1 MAILS
6 YIHAYIIIVIRN
18 QFIFCKEVE
27 ATQNAECCKLYDR
40 GSLKFFRGR
49 LLNEHPGDFVF
60 FSSGL
65 LEKGAQFFLGRFDL
79 YRNWYGSNF
88 IVFSL

>member
-60 FSSGL
+60 FFKRTARKRGSI
-65 LEKGAQFFLGRFDL
+65 FLGA
-79 YRNWYGSNF
+79 
-88 IVFSL
+88 I